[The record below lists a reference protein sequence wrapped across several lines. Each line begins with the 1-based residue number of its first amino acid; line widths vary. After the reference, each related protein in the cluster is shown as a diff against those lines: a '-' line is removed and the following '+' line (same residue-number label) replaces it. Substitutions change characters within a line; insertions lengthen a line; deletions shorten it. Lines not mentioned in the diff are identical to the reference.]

1 MRFVGSYNWSVDEK
15 LEEMEVIFKSIYEKN
30 ASSHLEEPYELGF
43 YTFVMQHAFALL
55 PAPVRRMLCEERL
68 EENSFFRR
76 NRISSY
82 TVISFIC
89 LASGIHMIFW
99 K

>member
-43 YTFVMQHAFALL
+43 YTFVMQDRKS
-55 PAPVRRMLCEERL
+55 V
-68 EENSFFRR
+68 
-76 NRISSY
+76 
-82 TVISFIC
+82 V
-89 LASGIHMIFW
+89 
-99 K
+99 